1 MEKKRK
7 AEEKLYRRKERKAA
21 ESALPQ
27 AQTDD
32 ETEEV
37 AQTQTEHSRADEN

>member
-7 AEEKLYRRKERKAA
+7 AEDKRKRRKERKAA

-27 AQTDD
+27 HPSDG
-32 ETEEV
+32 ETKEV
-37 AQTQTEHSRADEN
+37 AQATSDDLPADDD